1 MLLISEKKGNPIVAA
16 TISNEIAK
24 LSKIAVI
31 EEKICAHMFR
41 HRFITNFFIKLIKQY
56 DWENKDEFK
65 NALLDINSLK
75 VHIQQV
81 TGHKNVESLNSYI
94 DLAKAELMIV
104 LTHK

>member
-1 MLLISEKKGNPIVAA
+1 LLLISEKKGNPIVAA